1 MRSYVKMKLLLYV
14 TVSIMFL
21 LSGCSDVN
29 NVSANVKKARNQFKE
44 IIEEFDEQKNEVA
57 EEFQE
62 GKQVLLTFKE
72 AIKKAKDKDAEFA
85 KVHNKWEYIEET
97 VKKLHNKF
105 KLLVQTAD
113 NFYAV
118 LEEKANTIQDQDLRA
133 KTLADLNASK
143 QRYIERLKKTKIKI
157 NELDTINRKVQDT
170 VTAIEISYSLDILEE
185 ELNKTFQEIDRMI
198 SSVMAELDKLSKES
212 KALLSQRYGR

>member
-1 MRSYVKMKLLLYV
+1 MVKLLLYFS
-14 TVSIMFL
+14 VSILFFF
-21 LSGCSDVN
+21 SGCS
-29 NVSANVKKARNQFKE
+29 NVDNVPADVKKARNEFKE
-44 IIEEFDEQKNEVA
+44 IIEEFDDQKNEVA

-85 KVHNKWEYIEET
+85 KVHNKWERIEDT

-133 KTLADLNASK
+133 KTLTDLNASK

-157 NELDTINRKVQDT
+157 NELDVINRKVRDT
-170 VTAIEISYSLDILEE
+170 ITALEISYSLDVLEK
-185 ELNKTFQEIDRMI
+185 ELNKTFEEIDKMI
-198 SSVMAELDKLSKES
+198 SSVMEELDKLSKES
-212 KALLSQRYGR
+212 KALLSQRYGG